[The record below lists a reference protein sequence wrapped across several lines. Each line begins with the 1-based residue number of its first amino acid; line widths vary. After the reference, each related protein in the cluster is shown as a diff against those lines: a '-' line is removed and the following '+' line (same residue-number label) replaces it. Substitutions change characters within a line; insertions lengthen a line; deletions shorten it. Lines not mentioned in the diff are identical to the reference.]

1 MLFIQKVE
9 TPQTAG
15 WTDENEL
22 SSHMT
27 NYKHNNLVA
36 DQVSVLQR
44 EKNQKFI
51 QLFRSSWVN
60 LWNGFVSGFTL
71 KFSYGCRVR
80 PIDGETTWRMH
91 SWQKSFVES
100 YDIDMEGGT
109 DVYEGINTV
118 F

>member
-44 EKNQKFI
+44 KKI
-51 QLFRSSWVN
+51 KSS
-60 LWNGFVSGFTL
+60 
-71 KFSYGCRVR
+71 FSFSEV
-80 PIDGETTWRMH
+80 
-91 SWQKSFVES
+91 VE
-100 YDIDMEGGT
+100 
-109 DVYEGINTV
+109 
-118 F
+118 